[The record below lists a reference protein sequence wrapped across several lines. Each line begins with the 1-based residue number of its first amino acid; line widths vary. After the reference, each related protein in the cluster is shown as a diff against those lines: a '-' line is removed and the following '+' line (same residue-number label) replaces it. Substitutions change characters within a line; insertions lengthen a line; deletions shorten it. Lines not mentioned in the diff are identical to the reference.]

1 MDLPIKKPSM
11 VSYADEMDFLKLLEE
26 LSNNKHNGFIRVT
39 LGSEEGY
46 ILFSKGEQIAASYD
60 KYQKVDAIEK
70 IKDAMDEK
78 NTLIEVFD
86 VKESQIDFLKDL
98 NKPYLLNSSS
108 DYDLIMELKKSAEPE
123 SEDHGYMVKPE
134 TVAKH
139 ETITRPETVAKHETT
154 NVEQEIEEEVKP
166 ALRLEKEQESG
177 LKTEPV
183 PNMEGT
189 GEPKNEYE
197 STLEEPVSEKE
208 IEEVV
213 KPKSFES
220 AEFNV
225 DEVNDIDEVKTFL
238 EYQKPSAETL
248 EVTENTDA
256 DVISEKVIDAEVQ
269 ETIEYIKSSKLLHI
283 TGMYKEVV
291 EEASKHANLLSL
303 NPGTLLSSYG
313 LKTLDKI
320 IKKAHIIFLNKKEVK
335 ILTGLNFNEGAQTIL
350 NMGVPIVVVTCGK
363 SGATVY
369 TENDMI
375 SSPTGG
381 VEALDTTGAGDA
393 FAAGFIAS
401 FVKDKKLE
409 DCLKM
414 GNIVAA
420 QCVGRLGALK

>member
-1 MDLPIKKPSM
+1 MKKFSLDVIGLGTCNADFIMKVPRFVESDDEVDIQELLPSIGGSAANFAVGISRQGLKAGIMTRIGKDHFGRLA
-11 VSYADEMDFLKLLEE
+11 VQKFRDEGVDTERLLHINE
-26 LSNNKHNGFIRVT
+26 KTGMAFIAVD
-39 LGSEEGY
+39 SH
-46 ILFSKGEQIAASYD
+46 GER
-60 KYQKVDAIEK
+60 
-70 IKDAMDEK
+70 AMYTFMGA
-78 NTLIEVFD
+78 N
-86 VKESQIDFLKDL
+86 
-98 NKPYLLNSSS
+98 
-108 DYDLIMELKKSAEPE
+108 
-123 SEDHGYMVKPE
+123 
-134 TVAKH
+134 AKFY
-139 ETITRPETVAKHETT
+139 
-154 NVEQEIEEEVKP
+154 
-166 ALRLEKEQESG
+166 LEKE
-177 LKTEPV
+177 
-183 PNMEGT
+183 
-189 GEPKNEYE
+189 
-197 STLEEPVSEKE
+197 
-208 IEEVV
+208 
-213 KPKSFES
+213 
-220 AEFNV
+220 
-225 DEVNDIDEVKTFL
+225 D
-238 EYQKPSAETL
+238 
-248 EVTENTDA
+248 
-256 DVISEKVIDAEVQ
+256 
-269 ETIEYIKSSKLLHI
+269 IEYIKSSKLLHI

-335 ILTGLNFNEGAQTIL
+335 ILTGLNFNEGSQTIL

-369 TENDMI
+369 TENDVI